1 MFFSCL
7 VSVPVDG
14 KWGVW
19 GKWTTCSKTC
29 GGGYM
34 SRSRT
39 CNNPAPQNGGRPCQG
54 PSSERTSCNDQKC
67 PGRRCIDLI
76 VIVCAAVSHSA
87 CEVGVKGGEVSNFQN
102 LGEFYEHTSCS
113 IKDGHNLAGEGGGG
127 RSGGFWF
134 CHRLSKPIL
143 GSAGFYCLSLFS
155 PYLAVILLQSPLG
168 QMDHLWTR
176 LAGKVRES
184 FPQGTMGREIG
195 DTPFSPFPRP

>member
-1 MFFSCL
+1 MRCFSRL

-113 IKDGHNLAGEGGGG
+113 IKDGHNLAGEGGGEE
-127 RSGGFWF
+127 RWILVLSQVDLS
-134 CHRLSKPIL
+134 HLRLCRIL
-143 GSAGFYCLSLFS
+143 LPLLLLSLFS
-155 PYLAVILLQSPLG
+155 CHSFIVPFLLFQG
-168 QMDHLWTR
+168 QMFPLR
-176 LAGKVRES
+176 LPLK
-184 FPQGTMGREIG
+184 TM
-195 DTPFSPFPRP
+195 

>member
-1 MFFSCL
+1 MRCFSRL
-7 VSVPVDG
+7 VSGPVDG

-76 VIVCAAVSHSA
+76 VIVCVVVSHSA
-87 CEVGVKGGEVSNFQN
+87 CQVGVKGGEVSNSQN
-102 LGEFYEHTSCS
+102 LGEFYEHTSCL
-113 IKDGHNLAGEGGGG
+113 IKDGHNLAGEGGG
-127 RSGGFWF
+127 RAVDFY
-134 CHRLSKPIL
+134 PIL

-155 PYLAVILLQSPLG
+155 PSLAVILLQSPFY
-168 QMDHLWTR
+168 
-176 LAGKVRES
+176 S
-184 FPQGTMGREIG
+184 FR
-195 DTPFSPFPRP
+195 DKCSPSVSH

>member
-1 MFFSCL
+1 MRCFSRL
-7 VSVPVDG
+7 VSLPVDG

-54 PSSERTSCNDQKC
+54 PSSERNSCNDQKC

-87 CEVGVKGGEVSNFQN
+87 CEVGVKGGEASNFQN
-102 LGEFYEHTSCS
+102 LGDFYEHTSCS
-113 IKDGHNLAGEGGGG
+113 IKDGHNLAGEGGG

-134 CHRLSKPIL
+134 CHRLTYPIL

-155 PYLAVILLQSPLG
+155 PSLAFILLQSPFY
-168 QMDHLWTR
+168 
-176 LAGKVRES
+176 S
-184 FPQGTMGREIG
+184 FR
-195 DTPFSPFPRP
+195 DKCSPSVSH

>member
-1 MFFSCL
+1 MRCFSRL

-76 VIVCAAVSHSA
+76 VIVCAVVSHSA
-87 CEVGVKGGEVSNFQN
+87 CQVGVKGGEVSNFQN

-113 IKDGHNLAGEGGGG
+113 IKDYIIQLVKGGEDRWIFIPSQALQDSIASPSSLPLQLSFFYSPLFTLLGTNVPPPSPIEDYVIPQKSSHPLPLAIKKLLS
-127 RSGGFWF
+127 RP
-134 CHRLSKPIL
+134 LSK
-143 GSAGFYCLSLFS
+143 
-155 PYLAVILLQSPLG
+155 
-168 QMDHLWTR
+168 
-176 LAGKVRES
+176 
-184 FPQGTMGREIG
+184 
-195 DTPFSPFPRP
+195 

>member
-19 GKWTTCSKTC
+19 GKWTSCSKTC

-113 IKDGHNLAGEGGGG
+113 IKDGHNLAGEGGGEE
-127 RSGGFWF
+127 RWILVLSQVDLS
-134 CHRLSKPIL
+134 HLRLCRIL
-143 GSAGFYCLSLFS
+143 LPLPLLSLFS
-155 PYLAVILLQSPLG
+155 YHSFIVPFLLFQG
-168 QMDHLWTR
+168 QMFPLR
-176 LAGKVRES
+176 LPLK
-184 FPQGTMGREIG
+184 TM
-195 DTPFSPFPRP
+195 